1 MTQSE
6 HAHPP
11 VTYRTLILTW
21 ASLAILTGL
30 TVAASRIDL
39 GPWNI
44 LVALAIAATKSTLVI
59 FIFMN
64 LRQETRLFRLG
75 LLTVLMIVAIFIGLT
90 FFDVLFR

>member
-1 MTQSE
+1 MHETQNS
-6 HAHPP
+6 HQP
-11 VTYRTLILTW
+11 VAYSTLILTW
-21 ASLAILTGL
+21 ASLAVLTGL

-44 LVALAIAATKSTLVI
+44 WVALAIAASKSTLVI

-64 LRQETRLFRLG
+64 LRHETRLFRLG
-75 LLTVLMIVAIFIGLT
+75 LLTVLVIVAIFIGLT